1 MNKRILLIVLFFVA
15 VIAIA
20 LVLYFF
26 IFRTNISAP
35 PINEA
40 QNLINEQT
48 GKLPVSREQWEGM
61 TINERAS
68 ANLPLYEWQE
78 AAPAQSS
85 EAQPV
90 VLQVSEIANG
100 GKTIINPVSNDSAQ
114 SATLSFDGQNSLF
127 YNSTDG
133 KFYQVDKN
141 GIKTSLSNQVFHNVS
156 NVNWAPNKDRAIIEY
171 PDGFKIMYDFKNQ
184 KQYTLPNNWEDF
196 SWDSRGNQ
204 IVFKA
209 TSQYSQNN
217 WLAVANS
224 DGTGARAIENMGDNG
239 DKVTVSWS
247 PNNQVVAFSATG
259 QAQSAWQQEVL
270 LIGQNGENFKSL
282 IIDGR
287 GFETQWN
294 PRGDSIA
301 YSVYSADSGYKPT
314 LYLVKAQGDEIG
326 NDKINTGLNTW
337 SHKCAYNS
345 SGSYLFCAVPKSLPE
360 GSGMMSELATNLQDN
375 FYKINAITGE
385 KTFLAEGAM
394 GGYDVSQLF
403 ISGDDGTLYFID
415 KNSGILRYIKLR

>member
-171 PDGFKIMYDFKNQ
+171 PDGFK
-184 KQYTLPNNWEDF
+184 
-196 SWDSRGNQ
+196 
-204 IVFKA
+204 
-209 TSQYSQNN
+209 
-217 WLAVANS
+217 
-224 DGTGARAIENMGDNG
+224 
-239 DKVTVSWS
+239 
-247 PNNQVVAFSATG
+247 
-259 QAQSAWQQEVL
+259 
-270 LIGQNGENFKSL
+270 
-282 IIDGR
+282 
-287 GFETQWN
+287 
-294 PRGDSIA
+294 
-301 YSVYSADSGYKPT
+301 
-314 LYLVKAQGDEIG
+314 
-326 NDKINTGLNTW
+326 
-337 SHKCAYNS
+337 
-345 SGSYLFCAVPKSLPE
+345 
-360 GSGMMSELATNLQDN
+360 
-375 FYKINAITGE
+375 
-385 KTFLAEGAM
+385 
-394 GGYDVSQLF
+394 
-403 ISGDDGTLYFID
+403 
-415 KNSGILRYIKLR
+415 